1 MVSYYT
7 ENSRGW
13 KQPDARYSRSRTGGG
28 QWADK
33 SVPQRWQIHYQE
45 IQRMGLSSRP
55 EARAFSLAHWTMPLA
70 ASTWQTD
77 APAAA
82 QATVAPPV

>member
-1 MVSYYT
+1 MMMASY
-7 ENSRGW
+7 RR
-13 KQPDARYSRSRTGGG
+13 PRRISRSTYLA
-28 QWADK
+28 Q
-33 SVPQRWQIHYQE
+33 SST

-55 EARAFSLAHWTMPLA
+55 EAFALSRAHCTMPFA
-70 ASTWQTD
+70 ASTWHTL